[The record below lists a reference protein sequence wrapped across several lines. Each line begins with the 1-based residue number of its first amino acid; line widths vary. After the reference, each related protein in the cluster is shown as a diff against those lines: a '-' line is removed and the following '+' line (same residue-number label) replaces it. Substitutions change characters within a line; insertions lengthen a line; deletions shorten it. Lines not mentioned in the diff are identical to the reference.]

1 NFTLDGE
8 TTPITV
14 ANFLSY
20 ISSGRWE
27 TTTTGVTA
35 PTFFHRSAYNGTTPF
50 VIQAGGFLDT
60 PDSSGNANPTQVA
73 TFAPIQNEPF
83 ISNTRGTI
91 AMAKLGGDPN
101 SATSQWFV
109 NMVDNS
115 ANLDNQN
122 SGFTVFGH
130 VAGSGMAVADAIAA
144 LPRQHF
150 ASPFDDLPV
159 RNYSSGNVKPANLIT
174 TEITQISPMIYTATS
189 SNDNVATATGSGFD
203 LLVKG
208 VSVGTATIN
217 VTATDLDGASV
228 SQSFN
233 VTVNAAPARLTNIS
247 SRALCSTGDNVLIG
261 GFIVAGGSS
270 KTVIMRALGP
280 SLAQF
285 NVQNTIADPG
295 VSLHDTQSTLAS
307 NDNWASGA
315 NAELITDLGR
325 KPDADSEAALFA
337 TVPSGATDTSY
348 TAIMQNNAGTL
359 GVGIMEIYDLDS
371 GPGSVLRNLSSRG
384 VVGTGDNIMIGG
396 FIIGGDGT
404 RRIVVRAVGPT
415 LAQFGVP
422 DSLPNPTLDLFDG
435 NGNKMTSNDDWQT
448 NPDAA
453 EIQGYGKNP
462 SDPREAAIIAT
473 LPAGSYTALL
483 RGTGDKPTGNALL
496 ELFDVP

>member
-1 NFTLDGE
+1 MKRFLFLALAPIIALSAHALTVKPNVGPVVKSAVPAQTVYNGTTAIIDMSPYFRDPDASAAAKLVTPQGTMNFTLDGE
-8 TTPITV
+8 TAPITV
-14 ANFLSY
+14 TNFLSY
-20 ISSGRWE
+20 VNSGRYFMTDAHAGGAE
-27 TTTTGVTA
+27 ASV
-35 PTFFHRSAYNGTTPF
+35 FFHRSVPGF
-50 VIQAGGFLDT
+50 IIQSGGFIGTVDATAPADNPGQVL
-60 PDSSGNANPTQVA
+60 PTQVL
-73 TFAPIQNEPF
+73 TFPPIQNEPF
-83 ISNTRGTI
+83 ISNVRGTI
-91 AMAKLGGDPN
+91 AMAKLSGDPN
-101 SATSQWFV
+101 SATSQWFI
-109 NMVDNS
+109 NLANNS

-122 SGFTVFGH
+122 GGFTAFGR

-144 LPRQHF
+144 LPIYPGGGNF
-150 ASPFDDLPV
+150 NELPV
-159 RNYSSGNVKPANLIT
+159 HDYSGNKVPKVQNLVSIPQFR
-174 TEITQISPMIYTATS
+174 QISPLVYSATS
-189 SNDNVATATGSGFD
+189 SNDAVATATGSGFD

-208 VSVGTATIN
+208 LSVGSATIN

-325 KPDADSEAALFA
+325 KPGADSEAALFA

-359 GVGIMEIYDLDS
+359 GVGIMEIYDQDS

-404 RRIVVRAVGPT
+404 RRIV
-415 LAQFGVP
+415 
-422 DSLPNPTLDLFDG
+422 
-435 NGNKMTSNDDWQT
+435 
-448 NPDAA
+448 
-453 EIQGYGKNP
+453 
-462 SDPREAAIIAT
+462 
-473 LPAGSYTALL
+473 
-483 RGTGDKPTGNALL
+483 
-496 ELFDVP
+496 